1 MLYQTKWFI
10 KIDQK
15 VTQRYNVISNSSN
28 QIMIHG
34 HVNQGPSN
42 EIEVCDDVT
51 VELSNQ
57 IMGWSCDL
65 LRTTNKVQPSGVGSC
80 PDLWW
85 IP

>member
-1 MLYQTKWFI
+1 M
-10 KIDQK
+10 
-15 VTQRYNVISNSSN
+15 TQRYNVISNSSN

-57 IMGWSCDL
+57 I
-65 LRTTNKVQPSGVGSC
+65 VG
-80 PDLWW
+80 
-85 IP
+85 